1 MSESPTWYRKAVPKG
16 VTNTVT
22 VRQAHRS
29 EFLST
34 NEHLSG
40 TYNVPGTA
48 LSTGDSGQTKQ
59 TKIPVLM
66 GQTF

>member
-1 MSESPTWYRKAVPKG
+1 MSESPTWYRKAVHKG
-16 VTNTVT
+16 VTNTGT

-48 LSTGDSGQTKQ
+48 LSAGNSGQTKQ